1 MKKLLLTFLL
11 ATVTVTAV
19 AQRLTDKLDRGLVAV
34 KTAKG
39 VFCSWRI
46 PAEEYYD
53 VQYNIYRDGT
63 KLNSAPLNVSNYL
76 DKSGT
81 TSNTY
86 TVEPVVRGTA
96 QSQCTASSVWSSNY
110 LEVKMDH
117 GDLKSTYIPND
128 ACCADVDGDGQVEIL
143 LKFDNQSDA
152 VNGSLPAG
160 YNGEYAI
167 IEVYKLNGKR
177 LWWIDLGPNM
187 ADFQNNENN
196 IVAFDW
202 DRDGKA
208 EAVLR
213 AADGT
218 IIHTAS
224 GGTIVIG
231 DKTKNYRASGGA
243 SGEWFI
249 HEGSEF
255 LLYLNGETGEVY
267 QQMEYPLKRLEDDE
281 TDLAKAWGDG
291 YGHRSTK
298 HFFGAPFLDGK
309 KANIFLARGIYTR
322 HKMVAFDV
330 DPATHQLSERW
341 RWVCNTSGPWYGQGY
356 HNYSIADVDMDGR
369 DEIVFG
375 SMVID
380 DNGLGLSTT
389 GLGHGDA
396 HHVGDFDPY
405 SWGQEIFACNE
416 SQPMNNYRDATT
428 SKIYYRATGSA
439 DDGRSIAGN
448 FLDEYPGAQC
458 RSAKDGN
465 IIGGASHKAL
475 VGAPT
480 AGIATNFRIYWDG
493 DLLEETFNYVSG
505 KNTEGGIYKGGKDG
519 AIATLAGSMTNNDT
533 KGTPCYQGDVLGDW
547 REEVIMRTASNN
559 IRIYTTNIETPWRN
573 YSLWHDHQYRNAM
586 VWQMCGYNQPPHAS
600 YFLGQMEGIT
610 VAPPPLTTVGRT
622 EIANGGTIGTDCND
636 QHVMTDETRDMT
648 VTVADGATPYIYTD
662 NTPSHVEGTAPSNC
676 TTKSTAINYTYYT
689 HTLQGGAFAGAMRL
703 VKQGEGTLVL
713 PNVVETYTGNT
724 DVWNGTLSFDGTL
737 QNSPLWLNRHTT
749 LISDGGKFLK
759 GIRADYNA
767 TIIPGGKDKKG
778 SIETDSLKLGFGSRV
793 LIDLFNDGTTGG
805 LTADNIKAN
814 TLVVEKKDWLNGPK
828 YLVPVF
834 VFTAH
839 LADGATILA
848 DGKYL
853 IGEIGKV
860 EGSLDDIII
869 EGIDEYKHSLVYED
883 GKLYISIAAYQSGNV
898 VWKGNKSSVWDLDET
913 ANFVNRTTQEASTF
927 VRGDEVTFDDS
938 ADATIITVSGK
949 IAPSKITF
957 NNNEKQFS
965 LKGDSIVGGGEL
977 VKNGEGT
984 VVIYTTNHIG
994 NTTINGGKLNVAS
1007 LANNI
1012 GQDYGSLGGV
1022 DSKITIDN
1030 NATLVSN
1037 INNTTTQTITVGT
1050 GGATIEVGNA
1060 KTLTLNNGIGAVNSS
1075 SAVLTKAGA
1084 GSLTLSSDNRLSR
1097 LIIKAGNVNS
1107 VDANG
1112 KVQLPATVEFVNGTL
1127 TDPASDAAS
1136 STPTNSANFVVP
1148 ELCVGYLLAK
1158 PRAVYTGSLTGSG
1171 TFTVYAT
1178 GVRNYFDGDW
1188 SKFEGTLIPAYQKR
1202 GSYDPSFDFR
1212 SDKGLPLATLQL
1224 NSGIE
1229 FKNNGKDVE
1238 IGSVEGEGTL
1248 SGTGLYTLGSNNSD
1262 FKFKGTI
1269 TSAVKKAGTG
1279 CWEVTKALSGIG
1291 SITIS
1296 AGSLYINSLTA
1307 KDMISSSGAISV
1319 LSGATLLG
1327 QGGVTATSL
1336 RSGATL
1342 KVGTNVDDFAGEF
1355 RVTGNLTA
1363 PAGSIVNMNI
1373 KNAKNLSSSRSFLNV
1388 TNYLTF
1394 NATVNVTLSPSY
1406 TPAAGDSIILWN
1418 AGTFNGKP
1426 TVNLPEL
1433 PEGLSWDTSD
1443 LFTKSGILRVA
1454 GNTLGIAS
1462 ATSATPVHC
1471 RMFTVSGILV
1481 AEFDATLGEAAAVA
1495 KKNATATGTYLLQLS
1510 TSKDSKTV
1518 KLSVR

>member
-1 MKKLLLTFLL
+1 MKKKLLLTFLL
-11 ATVTVTAV
+11 AAFMGSAV
-19 AQRLTDKLDRGLVAV
+19 AQRMTDKLDRGLVAV
-34 KTAKG
+34 KTSKG

-63 KLNSAPLNVSNYL
+63 KINSAPLSVSNYL

-81 TSNTY
+81 TGSTY
-86 TVEPVVRGTA
+86 TVEPVVRGVA
-96 QSQCTASSVWSSNY
+96 QSQCTASSVWSNNY

-117 GDLKSTYIPND
+117 GDLKSTYVPND

-143 LKFDNQSDA
+143 LKFDNNSDA
-152 VNGSLPAG
+152 SQGYLPAG

-167 IEVYKLNGKR
+167 IEVYKLNGKK

-224 GGTIVIG
+224 GKTIVIG
-231 DKTKNYRASGGA
+231 DQTKNYRASGGA
-243 SGEWFI
+243 SGQWFI

-267 QQMEYPLKRLEDDE
+267 QQMEYPLKRLEDGE

-309 KANIFLARGIYTR
+309 KASIFLARGIYTR

-330 DPATHQLSERW
+330 DPATHQLTERW
-341 RWVCNTSGPWYGQGY
+341 RWVCNASGPWYGQGY

-369 DEIVFG
+369 DEIVYG

-380 DNGLGLSTT
+380 DNGLGLSTS

-405 SWGQEIFACNE
+405 SWGLEIFACNE
-416 SQPMNNYRDATT
+416 DQPMNNYRDATT
-428 SKIYYRATGSA
+428 SKIYYRATGGS
-439 DDGRSIAGN
+439 DDGRSVAGN

-480 AGIATNFRIYWDG
+480 SGIATNYRIYWDG
-493 DLLEETFNYVSG
+493 DLLEETFNYVNG

-519 AIATLAGSMTNNDT
+519 AIATLTGSMTNNDT

-547 REEVIMRTASNN
+547 REEVIMRTADNN

-573 YSLWHDHQYRNAM
+573 YTLWHDHQYRNAM

-600 YFLGQMEGIT
+600 YFLGQLEGIT
-610 VAPPPLTTVGRT
+610 IAPPPLTTEGRT
-622 EIANGGTIGTDCND
+622 EIANGGTIGAESND
-636 QHVMTDETRDMT
+636 KHIMTDETGDMT
-648 VTVADGATPYIYTD
+648 VAVTDGATPYIYTD

-676 TTKSTAINYTYYT
+676 TTQNTAINYTYYT
-689 HTLQGGAFAGAMRL
+689 HTLTGGAFAGNMRL

-713 PNVVETYTGNT
+713 PNVVEKYTGNT

-737 QNSPLWLNRHTT
+737 LNSPLWLNRHTT
-749 LISDGGKFLK
+749 LISNGGKFPK

-767 TIIPGGKDKKG
+767 TIIPGGKDNKG
-778 SIETDSLKLGFGSRV
+778 SIETDTLKLGFGSMV
-793 LIDLFNDGTTGG
+793 QIDLFGEDVS
-805 LTADNIKAN
+805 ADNVNAN
-814 TLVVEKKDWLNGPK
+814 TLVVEKKDWANGPQ
-828 YLVPVF
+828 YLSPIFTF
-834 VFTAH
+834 VAH
-839 LADGATILA
+839 TADGATILP

-869 EGIDEYKHSLVYED
+869 EGVDAYKHSLVYED

-898 VWKGNKSSVWDLDET
+898 IWKGNESGVWDLDAT
-913 ANFVNRTTQEASTF
+913 ANFVNPTTQESQTF
-927 VRGDEVTFDDS
+927 VRGDEVTFDDN
-938 ADATIITVSGK
+938 AVATEITVTGK

-957 NNNEKQFS
+957 NNDEKQFYI
-965 LKGDSIVGGGEL
+965 KGDSIIGDGDI

-984 VVIYTTNHIG
+984 VILGNVNHVG
-994 NTTINGGKLNVAS
+994 NTTVNGGKLIIAS

-1022 DSKITIDN
+1022 SSKITIDN
-1030 NATLVSN
+1030 NATLTTN
-1037 INNTTTQTITVGT
+1037 IDNTTTQNITVGT
-1050 GGATIEVGNA
+1050 GGATIEVGSGR
-1060 KTLTLNNGIGAVNSS
+1060 TLTMNKGIGAVNAST
-1075 SAVLTKAGA
+1075 AVLTKAGA
-1084 GSLTLSSDNRLSR
+1084 GSLTLSSGNRLSR

-1107 VDANG
+1107 VDASG

-1127 TDPASDAAS
+1127 TDPSSDAAN
-1136 STPTNSANFVVP
+1136 STPTNSTNFVVP
-1148 ELCVGYLLAK
+1148 ELCSGSLIVK
-1158 PRAVYTGSLTGSG
+1158 PRAVYTGSLTGAG
-1171 TFTVYAT
+1171 TFTVYAA

-1188 SKFEGTLIPAYQKR
+1188 SKFEGTLIPAYKKR

-1212 SDKGLPLATLQL
+1212 SDKGLPLATLQV

-1229 FKNNGKDVE
+1229 FKNNGKSVE
-1238 IGSVEGEGTL
+1238 IGAIEGEGTL
-1248 SGTGLYTLGSNNSD
+1248 SGTGTYTLGSNNSD
-1262 FKFKGTI
+1262 FRFKGTI
-1269 TSAVKKAGTG
+1269 TSPVKKAGTG
-1279 CWEVTKALSGIG
+1279 CWEVSSALTGIG
-1291 SITIS
+1291 SITVN
-1296 AGSLYINSLTA
+1296 AGSLYLNSLTA
-1307 KDMISSSGAISV
+1307 KDLITSTAPVYIQ
-1319 LSGATLLG
+1319 SGATLLG
-1327 QGGVTATSL
+1327 RGGIVTSVYL

-1342 KVGTNVDDFAGEF
+1342 HVGTKVDDYAGEF
-1355 RVTGNLTA
+1355 RVTGILSTVE
-1363 PAGSIVNMNI
+1363 GSVIDMNI
-1373 KNAKNLSSSRSFLNV
+1373 KSAKNTSSSRSFLNV
-1388 TNYLTF
+1388 SKNLVL
-1394 NATVNVTLSPSY
+1394 NATVNITLSPDY
-1406 TPAAGDSIILWN
+1406 TPAAGDEIILWN
-1418 AGTFNGKP
+1418 AGTFTGTP
-1426 TVNLPEL
+1426 TINLPEL
-1433 PEGLSWDTSD
+1433 PEGLYWDTSD
-1443 LFTKSGILRVA
+1443 LLTTSGTLRV
-1454 GNTLGIAS
+1454 TDSSSGIAS
-1462 ATSATPVHC
+1462 ATTTTPVHC
-1471 RMFTVSGILV
+1471 RMFTVSGIMV

-1495 KKNATATGTYLLQLS
+1495 KKNATASGTYLLQIS
-1510 TSKDSKTV
+1510 TARDSKTL

>member
-1 MKKLLLTFLL
+1 MKRKLLLTFLL
-11 ATVTVTAV
+11 ATVMATAV

-34 KTAKG
+34 KTSKG

-46 PAEEYYD
+46 TAEEYYD

-63 KLNSAPLNVSNYL
+63 KLNSTPLNVSNYL

-81 TSNTY
+81 TSSTY
-86 TVEPVVRGTA
+86 TVEPIVRGTA
-96 QSQCTASSVWSSNY
+96 QSKCNASSVWSNNY

-117 GDLKSTYIPND
+117 GSLTSTYIPND

-143 LKFDNQSDA
+143 LKFDNSSDA
-152 VNGSLPAG
+152 SQGYLPAG

-167 IEVYKLNGKR
+167 IEVYKLNGKK

-208 EAVLR
+208 EAIMR

-218 IIHTAS
+218 TIHTAD
-224 GGTIVIG
+224 GKTIVIG
-231 DKTKNYRASGGA
+231 DKSKNYRASGGS
-243 SGEWFI
+243 SGQWFI
-249 HEGSEF
+249 HEGAEY

-267 QQMEYPLKRLEDDE
+267 QQMEYPLKRLEDGE
-281 TDLAKAWGDG
+281 TNLEAAWGDG

-309 KANIFLARGIYTR
+309 KASIFLARGIYTR

-380 DNGLGLSTT
+380 DNGKGLSTT

-396 HHVGDFDPY
+396 HHVGDLDPY
-405 SWGQEIFACNE
+405 SFGLEVFACNE
-416 SQPMNNYRDATT
+416 DQPCNNYRDATT
-428 SKIYYRATGSA
+428 SKIYYRVTGSA
-439 DDGRSIAGN
+439 DDGRSVAGN
-448 FLDEYPGAQC
+448 FLDEYPGAQG

-465 IIGGASHKAL
+465 LVGGASHKAL
-475 VGAPT
+475 VGVST
-480 AGIATNFRIYWDG
+480 SGISTNFRIYWDG
-493 DLLEETFNYVSG
+493 DLLEETFNYVNG

-519 AIATLAGSMTNNDT
+519 PIATLAGSMTNNDT
-533 KGTPCYQGDVLGDW
+533 KGTPCYQGDVFGDW
-547 REEVIMRTASNN
+547 REEVIMRTAANN
-559 IRIYTTNIETPWRN
+559 IRIYTTNIETEWRN

-600 YFLGQMEGIT
+600 YFLGKMEGIT

-622 EIANGGTIGTDCND
+622 EIANGGAIGTDCND
-636 QHVMTDETRDMT
+636 KHIMTDETGDMT
-648 VTVADGATPYIYTD
+648 VTVTDGATPYIYTD

-676 TTKSTAINYTYYT
+676 TTQNTAINYTYYT
-689 HTLQGGAFAGAMRL
+689 HTLTGGAFAGSMRL

-713 PNVVETYTGNT
+713 PNVVEKYTGNT

-737 QNSPLWLNRHTT
+737 LNSPLWLNRHTT
-749 LISDGGKFLK
+749 LISNGGKFPK

-793 LIDLFNDGTTGG
+793 QIDLFNDGTTGG
-805 LTADNIKAN
+805 ISADNIKAN
-814 TLVVEKKDWLNGPK
+814 TLVVEKKDWTNGPK
-828 YLVPVF
+828 YLAPIFAFVP
-834 VFTAH
+834 H
-839 LADGATILA
+839 PADGATKLA

-869 EGIDEYKHSLVYED
+869 EGVDDYKHSLVCED
-883 GKLYISIAAYQSGNV
+883 GKLYITIAVYVPGDVTWTGSESG
-898 VWKGNKSSVWDLDET
+898 VWDFDAT
-913 ANFVNRTTQEASTF
+913 ANFVNPTTQEASTF

-938 ADATIITVSGK
+938 AVATEITVTGK
-949 IAPSKITF
+949 VAPRKIIF
-957 NNNEKQFS
+957 NNNEKTFS
-965 LKGDSIVGGGEL
+965 LKGDSLIGGGEL
-977 VKNGEGT
+977 VKNGEGS
-984 VVIYTTNHIG
+984 VLIYTTNHIG

-1030 NATLVSN
+1030 NATLTMN
-1037 INNTTTQTITVGT
+1037 LDATTTQEIIVGT
-1050 GGATIEVGNA
+1050 GGATIEVGNSR
-1060 KTLTLNNGIGAVNSS
+1060 TLALNTAVKSVNSG

-1084 GSLTLSSDNRLSR
+1084 GSLTLSANNRLSR
-1097 LIIKAGNVNS
+1097 LIVNAGNVNATES
-1107 VDANG
+1107 G
-1112 KVQLPATVEFVNGTL
+1112 GTVQLPSVVELVNGTI
-1127 TDPASDAAS
+1127 TDPS
-1136 STPTNSANFVVP
+1136 SENSYTSNNVNFVVP
-1148 ELCVGYLLAK
+1148 ESGVGYLIAK
-1158 PRAVYTGSLTGSG
+1158 PRCEYKGSLTGAG
-1171 TFTVYAT
+1171 TFTVYAA
-1178 GVRNYFDGDW
+1178 GVRNYFAGDW
-1188 SKFEGTLIPAYQKR
+1188 SKFEGTIIPAYKKR
-1202 GSYDPSFDFR
+1202 GSFDPSFEYT
-1212 SDKGLPLATLQL
+1212 STTGMPLATLKV

-1229 FKNNGKDVE
+1229 FKNNGKSVE
-1238 IGSVEGEGTL
+1238 IGAIDGEGTL
-1248 SGTGLYTLGSNNSD
+1248 SGTGTYTLGSNNAD

-1269 TSAVKKAGTG
+1269 TSPVKKAGTG
-1279 CWEVTKALSGIG
+1279 CWEVSSALSGIG
-1291 SITIS
+1291 SITVS

-1307 KDMISSSGAISV
+1307 KDMISSTGTINV

-1327 QGGVTATSL
+1327 RGGVTTTSL

-1342 KVGTNVDDFAGEF
+1342 KVGTNTEDFVGEF

-1363 PAGSIVNMNI
+1363 LAGSTVNMNI
-1373 KNAKNLSSSRSFLNV
+1373 KNAKNLSTSRSFLNV

-1394 NATVNVTLSPSY
+1394 NATVNVTLSPDY
-1406 TPAAGDSIILWN
+1406 TPAAGDSIVLWN

-1433 PEGLSWDTSD
+1433 PSGLSWDTSD
-1443 LFTKSGILRVA
+1443 LLTKSGILRVT
-1454 GNTLGIAS
+1454 GNASGIAA
-1462 ATSATPVHC
+1462 ATAATPVHC

-1495 KKNATATGTYLLQLS
+1495 KKNAAASGTYLLQIS
-1510 TSKDSKTV
+1510 SSRDSKTL

>member
-1 MKKLLLTFLL
+1 MKKKLLLLTILF
-11 ATVTVTAV
+11 ASVMGTAV
-19 AQRLTDKLDRGLVAV
+19 AQRMTDKLDRGLVAV
-34 KTAKG
+34 KTSKG

-53 VQYNIYRDGT
+53 VQYNVYRDGT
-63 KLNSAPLNVSNYL
+63 KLNSTPLNVSNFL

-81 TSNTY
+81 TGSTY
-86 TVEPVVRGTA
+86 TVEPVVRGVA
-96 QSQCTASSVWSSNY
+96 QSQCAASSVWSNNY
-110 LEVKMDH
+110 LEVTMDH
-117 GDLKSTYIPND
+117 GDLTSTYVPND

-143 LKFDNQSDA
+143 LKFDNRSDA
-152 VNGSLPAG
+152 GMPAG

-167 IEVYKLNGKR
+167 IEVYKLNGKK

-208 EAVLR
+208 EAIMR

-218 IIHTAS
+218 TIHTAT
-224 GGTIVIG
+224 GKTVVIG
-231 DKTKNYRASGGA
+231 DKSKNYRPSGGP

-249 HEGSEF
+249 HEGAEY

-267 QQMEYPLKRLEDDE
+267 QQMEYPLKRLEDGE
-281 TDLAKAWGDG
+281 TSLDAAWGDG

-309 KANIFLARGIYTR
+309 KASIFLARGIYTR

-380 DNGLGLSTT
+380 DNGKGLSTS

-405 SWGQEIFACNE
+405 TWGLEVFACNE
-416 SQPMNNYRDATT
+416 AQPMNNFRDATT
-428 SKIYYRATGSA
+428 SKIYYRATGGS

-448 FLDEYPGAQC
+448 FLDEYPGAQG
-458 RSAKDGN
+458 RSARDGL
-465 IIGGASHKAL
+465 IGGASHKAL

-480 AGIATNFRIYWDG
+480 SGIATNFRIYWDG

-505 KNTEGGIYKGGKDG
+505 KNTEGGIYKGGRES
-519 AIATLAGSMTNNDT
+519 AIATLAGSKTNNDT

-547 REEVIMRTASNN
+547 REEVIMRTEANN
-559 IRIYTTNIETPWRN
+559 IRIYTTNIETEWRN

-600 YFLGQMEGIT
+600 YFLGKLEGIT
-610 VAPPPLTTVGRT
+610 IAPPPLTTEGRT
-622 EIANGGTIGTDCND
+622 EIADGGTIGAEYND
-636 QHVMTDETRDMT
+636 KHIMTDETGDMT
-648 VTVADGATPYIYTD
+648 VTVTDGAAPYIYTD

-676 TTKSTAINYTYYT
+676 TTKNTTINYTYYT
-689 HTLQGGAFAGAMRL
+689 HTLKGGAFTGDMRL

-749 LISDGGKFLK
+749 LISDGGKFPK

-793 LIDLFNDGTTGG
+793 QIDLFGEGIS
-805 LTADNIKAN
+805 ADNVNAK
-814 TLVVEKKDWLNGPK
+814 TLVVEKKDWENGPQ
-828 YLVPVF
+828 YLAPVF
-834 VFTAH
+834 VFVPHA
-839 LADGATILA
+839 ADGATILA

-860 EGSLDDIII
+860 EGSLDDIVL
-869 EGIDEYKHSLVYED
+869 EGVDAYKHSLVYED
-883 GKLYISIAAYQSGNV
+883 GKLYVSIAAYVSGNV
-898 VWKGNKSSVWDLDET
+898 IWTGSESGVWDLDGT
-913 ANFVNRTTQEASTF
+913 ANFANRTTQETSKF

-938 ADATIITVSGK
+938 AVTTDIVVTGK
-949 IAPSKITF
+949 IAPSKMTF
-957 NNNEKQFS
+957 NNDEKTFTF
-965 LKGDSIVGGGEL
+965 KGDSIVGDGEL
-977 VKNGEGT
+977 VKNGEGS
-984 VVIYTTNHIG
+984 VIIYTANHIG
-994 NTTINGGKLNVAS
+994 NTTINGGKINATS

-1012 GQDYGSLGGV
+1012 GLDYGSLGGV
-1022 DSKITIDN
+1022 NSKIKIDN
-1030 NATLVSN
+1030 NATLVMN
-1037 INNTTTQTITVGT
+1037 LDATTTQEITVGT
-1050 GGATIEVGNA
+1050 GGATIEVGNGR
-1060 KTLTLNNGIGAVNSS
+1060 TLALNTAVKAVNSS
-1075 SAVLTKAGA
+1075 NAVLTKAGA
-1084 GSLTLSSDNRLSR
+1084 GSLTLSANNRLSR
-1097 LIIKAGNVNS
+1097 LIVKAGNVNTVES
-1107 VDANG
+1107 SG
-1112 KVQLPATVEFVNGTL
+1112 TVQLPTTVEFVNGTI
-1127 TDPASDAAS
+1127 TDPS
-1136 STPTNSANFVVP
+1136 SENSYTSNNTNFVVP
-1148 ELCVGYLLAK
+1148 ELCSGYLVAK
-1158 PRAVYTGSLTGSG
+1158 PRCTYNGSLTGAG
-1171 TFTVYAT
+1171 TFTVYAA
-1178 GVRNYFDGDW
+1178 GVRNYFAGDW
-1188 SKFEGTLIPAYQKR
+1188 SQFEGTIIPAYKKR
-1202 GSYDPSFDFR
+1202 GSFDPSFDFT
-1212 SDKGLPLATLQL
+1212 SDKGMPLATLRV

-1229 FKNNGKDVE
+1229 FKNNGKSVE
-1238 IGSVEGEGTL
+1238 IGAIDGEGTL
-1248 SGTGLYTLGSNNSD
+1248 SGTGTYTLGSNNSD

-1269 TSAVKKAGTG
+1269 TSPVKKAGTG
-1279 CWEVTKALSGIG
+1279 CWEVSSALTGIG
-1291 SITIS
+1291 SITVNE
-1296 AGSLYINSLTA
+1296 GSLYLNSLTA
-1307 KDMISSSGAISV
+1307 KDLITSTAPV
-1319 LSGATLLG
+1319 YVANGATLLG
-1327 QGGVTATSL
+1327 RGGIVTSVYL

-1342 KVGTNVDDFAGEF
+1342 HVGTNTDDYAGEF
-1355 RVTGNLTA
+1355 RVTGMLSA
-1363 PAGSIVNMNI
+1363 ADGSVIDMNI
-1373 KNAKNLSSSRSFLNV
+1373 KNANNSSSSRSFLNV
-1388 TNYLTF
+1388 SKSLVL
-1394 NATVNVTLSPSY
+1394 NAAVNITLSPDY
-1406 TPAAGDSIILWN
+1406 APAAGDEIILWN
-1418 AGTFNGKP
+1418 AGAFSGTP

-1433 PEGLSWDTSD
+1433 PSGLYWDTSD
-1443 LFTKSGILRVA
+1443 LLTTSGTLRVTDNVSGIA
-1454 GNTLGIAS
+1454 A

-1495 KKNATATGTYLLQLS
+1495 KKNVATAGTYLLQIS
-1510 TSKDSKTV
+1510 SSRDSKTL